1 MSDKIE
7 DIGLITEEIVDMLRA
22 KTKAVADNLDSN
34 YYDKG
39 DIAALIHAGLNTTI
53 VSSLPATGN
62 ESTIYLVPVDPTLQD
77 TNNTYK
83 EYIWVNINNVWKWE
97 ALGSTE
103 LNFNNYWDKDTVQSK
118 LDEKIDKDNIPE
130 IPTKLS
136 DLTNDTHFFVLESV
150 AQLPVTGEN
159 GKVYV
164 VRAETTF
171 DANNLYDE
179 YIWLNGAWE
188 RLGYSDALK
197 HSDLDNYYDNTQVYS
212 AAEVESAING
222 LIGLLDENS

>member
-7 DIGLITEEIVDMLRA
+7 DIGLITGEIVDMLRA
-22 KTKAVADNLDSN
+22 KTKAVADNLDNN
-34 YYDKG
+34 YYDK
-39 DIAALIHAGLNTTI
+39 DYINALIHAGLNTTI
-53 VSSLPATGN
+53 VSSLPEEGN
-62 ESTIYLVPVDPTLQD
+62 ESTIYLVPVEQTLQD

-83 EYIWVNINNVWKWE
+83 EYIWIKINDVWKWE

-118 LDEKIDKDNIPE
+118 LDEKVDKGDLPE
-130 IPTKLS
+130 VPTKLS
-136 DLTNDTHFFVLESV
+136 ELTNDMHFFVLESV

-171 DANNLYDE
+171 EADNLYDE
-179 YIWLNGAWE
+179 YIWLDGAWE
-188 RLGYSDALK
+188 RLGYSDVLK
-197 HSDLDNYYDNTQVYS
+197 HADLNNYYDNTQVYS
-212 AAEVESAING
+212 ATEVDSAING
-222 LIGLLDENS
+222 LIDLLDENS

>member
-83 EYIWVNINNVWKWE
+83 EYIWVKINNVWKWE

-103 LNFNNYWDKDTVQSK
+103 LNFN
-118 LDEKIDKDNIPE
+118 
-130 IPTKLS
+130 
-136 DLTNDTHFFVLESV
+136 
-150 AQLPVTGEN
+150 
-159 GKVYV
+159 
-164 VRAETTF
+164 R
-171 DANNLYDE
+171 
-179 YIWLNGAWE
+179 
-188 RLGYSDALK
+188 
-197 HSDLDNYYDNTQVYS
+197 
-212 AAEVESAING
+212 
-222 LIGLLDENS
+222 